1 MNRAPFITADGQLVE
16 VGEVHFNTRLGAPQV
31 LGIMRFEHTSDTLRG
46 LVRDLCERARA
57 ETVPMRQLL
66 DISGRSGHSRIGIDI
81 RLGDAFPEISDAVK
95 RIDVPVKI
103 TALNRVLAEPLA
115 DLSSLANRT
124 RVDIG
129 RLFIP
134 LSPSLARAEIYDALE
149 NNRLM
154 LPESVVVTE
163 DGILELPLENV
174 RYILS
179 ARLMSLPHNFSE
191 MIVKGKHGLGLIQ
204 NLSPLGLPAAVGPKE
219 FLVGAVRISLGPFT
233 AFIERGLSDERVFH
247 LASRLL
253 DGIRTTGINVL
264 RQVEFYNMGE
274 EAAPTRDLKVR
285 IRLYPADEQVAR
297 IAAKILTPAKARS
310 ILTRGVDFAELSGV
324 FNAEVCAALFDEIS
338 PVPARGGSY
347 GRILMPG
354 KMISIPFEHEGAS
367 WLTEFQWRLVYEYSR
382 GNMREGVLAGDE
394 VPMRLRAF
402 LDDLKYIGGE
412 QNLSQIFV
420 AHGLPPVDTMRVLK
434 RNGVGVVVAKGVD
447 ASCHTGTPMLCLDQ
461 ALYEELV
468 KLEGEGMRFYL
479 LLGEGEGAHVR
490 EFYRGLWVTERGKER
505 LNQVHTTVAMFG
517 SSVDSLKDL
526 LRDELT
532 GFLKRLRANPMLGE
546 ALAVA
551 HGSGPGVMRIV
562 DDVAASLDILR
573 LGVGIDA
580 EEIGQ
585 QSNFA
590 PEAIVQF
597 VNLAMNTRQ
606 DILDR
611 RSIFKVFNIG
621 GFGTSYEI
629 NMALTF
635 MKIGQCLPAPYI
647 FVDPLGLGENGSG
660 LWEKTMEQFSIL
672 TRAHEAGGVSIPPLG
687 PKWVANCCHLA
698 KNYLEGLDVIERF
711 IADPAAYWRDREIP
725 WRLVVTAHENM
736 RKAGVVVPPY
746 IDRAIS
752 EAGK

>member
-1 MNRAPFITADGQLVE
+1 MNRPPFITGDGQLAE

-31 LGIMRFEHTSDTLRG
+31 LGVMRFEHTSDALRG

-57 ETVPMRQLL
+57 EAVPMRQLL

-81 RLGDAFPEISDAVK
+81 RLGEAFPDISDAAK

-115 DLSSLANRT
+115 DLSSLAKRT

-134 LSPSLARAEIYDALE
+134 LSPSLSREEIFEAQR
-149 NNRLM
+149 NNRLL

-163 DGILELPLENV
+163 DGLVELPLENV

-179 ARLMSLPHNFSE
+179 SRLMSVPHNFSE

-204 NLSPLGLPAAVGPKE
+204 ALSPLGLPPAIEPKE
-219 FLVGAVRISLGPFT
+219 FLVGAVRISLGPYT
-233 AFIERGLSDERVFH
+233 AFIERILSDERVFH

-253 DGIRTTGINVL
+253 DGIRTTGINVF
-264 RQVEFYNMGE
+264 RQVELYNMGE
-274 EAAPTRDLKVR
+274 EAAPTASLKVR
-285 IRLYPADEQVAR
+285 LRLYPADEQVAR
-297 IAAKILTPAKARS
+297 IAAKILTPAKARC
-310 ILTRGVDFAELSGV
+310 ILARGVDFAELSGV
-324 FNAEVCAALFDEIS
+324 FDASVCGALFDELS
-338 PVPARGGSY
+338 SAPTRGGSY
-347 GRILMPG
+347 GRIFMPG
-354 KMISIPFEHEGAS
+354 KMISIPFENEGAS
-367 WLTEFQWRLVYEYSR
+367 WLTEFQWRLVYEYAR

-434 RNGVGVVVAKGVD
+434 RNGVGVVLAKGVD
-447 ASCHTGTPMLCLDQ
+447 AGDHAGRPRLCLDQ

-479 LLGEGEGAHVR
+479 LLGEGQAAHVR
-490 EFYRGLWVTERGKER
+490 EFHRGLWVTERGKER
-505 LNQVHTTVAMFG
+505 LDQAHTTVAMFG
-517 SSVDSLKDL
+517 SCVDSLKEP
-526 LRDELT
+526 LREDLT
-532 GFLKRLRANPMLGE
+532 GFLTRLRANPMLGD

-585 QSNFA
+585 ESNFA

-611 RSIFKVFNIG
+611 RSVFKVFNIG

-647 FVDPLGLGENGSG
+647 FVDPLGLGDNGNG
-660 LWEKTMEQFSIL
+660 LWAKTLEQFVML
-672 TRAHEAGGVSIPPLG
+672 TRVNQAKGVTVPPLG
-687 PKWVANCCHLA
+687 PKWVLNCCHLA
-698 KNYLEGLDVIERF
+698 GSYLEGLDVIERF
-711 IADPAAYWRDREIP
+711 IAGPADYWREREIP
-725 WRLVVTAHENM
+725 RSQVLTAHDNM

-746 IDRAIS
+746 IDRAI
-752 EAGK
+752 EQAGE